1 MGKCWRIIYSGPS
14 DGHTNMAI
22 DESILMSVSQGQSL
36 PTLRLYSWNP
46 ACISIGRAQS
56 DSDVDKTRLQS
67 LGYDLVRRPTG
78 GRSILHLNEF
88 TYSVCLPKEDPIAS
102 GGVLPTYRRISNG
115 ILASLTELGVVVDN
129 SGGVPPIEA
138 QGAVCFEHRSHYE
151 ISANGRKLLGSAQM
165 RSGRGV
171 LQHGSLP
178 LKGDIASI
186 CDTLIFRSESNRASA
201 ILRVREQA
209 IVLADVMGYQA
220 SWEQVA
226 TAFERGFAQ
235 ALDIN
240 FSNEDLSVTEK
251 QNANLLIADK
261 YADLAWT
268 SGSRHMRD
276 LLTA

>member
-1 MGKCWRIIYSGPS
+1 MDKCWRIIYSGPS
-14 DGHTNMAI
+14 DGPTNMAI
-22 DESILMSVSQGQSL
+22 DEAILSSVSKGQSP

-46 ACISIGRAQS
+46 ACISIGSAQS

-129 SGGVPPIEA
+129 SGGVPPAEA

-201 ILRVREQA
+201 KLRVREQA
-209 IVLADVMGYQA
+209 IVLADVLGYQA

-226 TAFERGFAQ
+226 TTFERGFAQ
-235 ALDIN
+235 ALDID
-240 FSNEDLSVTEK
+240 FSNEDLSATEK
-251 QNANLLIADK
+251 QNVNLLVVDK
-261 YADLAWT
+261 YADLSWT
-268 SGSRHMRD
+268 NGSRHMRES
-276 LLTA
+276 LTA

>member
-1 MGKCWRIIYSGPS
+1 MNKYWRIIYSLPS
-14 DGHTNMAI
+14 DGPTNMAI
-22 DESILMSVSQGQSL
+22 DEAILSSVSKGKSL
-36 PTLRLYSWNP
+36 PTLRLYSWSP
-46 ACISIGRAQS
+46 ACISLGRAQS

-67 LGYDLVRRPTG
+67 FGYDLVRRATG

-88 TYSVCLPKEDPIAS
+88 TYSVCLPKKHPIAS

-129 SGGVPPIEA
+129 SGGVPPTEM

-186 CDTLIFRSESNRASA
+186 CDTLLFRSENDRATA
-201 ILRVREQA
+201 VLRVRDQA
-209 IVLADVMGYQA
+209 TVLADVLGYEA

-235 ALDIN
+235 ALDID
-240 FSNEDLSVTEK
+240 FSSEGLSAFEK
-251 QNANLLIADK
+251 QNVNLLIADK
-261 YADLAWT
+261 YANLAWT
-268 SGSRHMRD
+268 SGSRHMREV
-276 LLTA
+276 LTA